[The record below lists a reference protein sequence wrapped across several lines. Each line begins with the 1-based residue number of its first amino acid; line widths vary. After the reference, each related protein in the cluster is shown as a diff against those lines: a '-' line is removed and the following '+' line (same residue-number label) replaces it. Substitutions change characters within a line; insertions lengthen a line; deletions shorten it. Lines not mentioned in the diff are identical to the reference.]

1 MGGEGT
7 GALAKEQPNVASRE
21 LVAAVEAGLRAVV
34 RSSDPNKE
42 EWFYLDPQVRLL
54 HLCHFLSACIKTA
67 R

>member
-1 MGGEGT
+1 M
-7 GALAKEQPNVASRE
+7 ASRE